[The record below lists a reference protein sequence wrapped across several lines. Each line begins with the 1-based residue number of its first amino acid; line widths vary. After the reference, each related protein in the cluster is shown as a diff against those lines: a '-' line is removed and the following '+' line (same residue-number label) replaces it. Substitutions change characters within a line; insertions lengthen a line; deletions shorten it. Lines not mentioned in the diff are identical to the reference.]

1 LNLRIPPNYKKTYM
15 VHGKV
20 NGDLPATVG
29 NRFWVSLL
37 DERDSGEVSYVATA
51 PLDADHRFSFD
62 NVPSGHFLLSLNSSY
77 GSENNAHGPVVM
89 IWSGPYGPVS
99 HLLAS
104 QKIEIREG
112 MAEVNITP
120 LPLPTVTGTVHFSHL
135 PEAWNNTFDIAQ
147 QRIALIPRE
156 YRQAFSAKLS
166 ADGSFSIG
174 PEDSGDYE
182 VDLGLRAP
190 LYIQSIRLD
199 GREIN
204 GRYFH
209 LSAGASAKLE
219 IEVSG
224 ESGQVNAKIVPDGSL
239 PMAEPSMFET
249 CRKSAYPQYG
259 VVLFPDPLFVRPIAD
274 QEPNSAPNIQPR
286 LLRSTA
292 GGDDPML
299 QTLQAVPPGHYRA
312 LAVQGPSNVGSEF
325 GNRADFTDLDQK
337 LWNALEA
344 LGVPVTVQ
352 ASGTVQLTLPDKT
365 VDAERVG
372 AKLGLPLDRG
382 LLNR

>member
-1 LNLRIPPNYKKTYM
+1 
-15 VHGKV
+15 
-20 NGDLPATVG
+20 
-29 NRFWVSLL
+29 
-37 DERDSGEVSYVATA
+37 
-51 PLDADHRFSFD
+51 
-62 NVPSGHFLLSLNSSY
+62 
-77 GSENNAHGPVVM
+77 
-89 IWSGPYGPVS
+89 
-99 HLLAS
+99 
-104 QKIEIREG
+104 
-112 MAEVNITP
+112 MAEVTVTP

-135 PEAWNNTFDIAQ
+135 PEAWNSTFDVAQ
-147 QRIALIPRE
+147 QRITLIPRE
-156 YRQAFSAKLS
+156 YRQPFSTKLS
-166 ADGSFSIG
+166 ADGSFNIG
-174 PEDSGDYE
+174 PEDEGDYE

-190 LYIQSIRLD
+190 LYIQSVRID

-204 GRYFH
+204 GRFFH

-224 ESGQVNAKIVPDGSL
+224 QSGQVNAKIVPDGSL

-325 GNRADFTDLDQK
+325 GNRADFPDLDQK

-352 ASGTVQLTLPDKT
+352 ASGTVQLALPDKT
-365 VDAERVG
+365 VDAERVA
-372 AKLGLPLDRG
+372 AKLGLSLERG
-382 LLNR
+382 LFNR